1 MHLEEFASGHS
12 LWHRMDPRVKM
23 VGLFGFAVVTAVS
36 DRLELLLAALA
47 LGLIALFAARLDLR
61 KVGFRIAVVNGF
73 VLFLWLFLPFTTPGE
88 TIAQWGWLAVHREG
102 VALAFAITLK
112 TNAIIAA
119 TIALI
124 GTSTVFSL
132 VHALTHMGIPDKLVH
147 LFFFCYRYIAVI
159 HEEYTRLRVALK
171 MRAFRARTD
180 IHTYRTVAYMLG
192 MLFVRT
198 YERSQRIYQAMLLRG
213 FTGTFYTLDHFHMR
227 RTDWLALVGFTL
239 CVGTMVLLQWKGGA
253 A

>member
-1 MHLEEFASGHS
+1 MHLEEFASGKS
-12 LWHRMDPRVKM
+12 LWHRMDPRVKIL
-23 VGLFGFAVVTAVS
+23 GLTGFAAVTAVA
-36 DRLELLLAALA
+36 DRMEVLIAA
-47 LGLIALFAARLDLR
+47 LGLGLLALFSARLDLR
-61 KVGFRIAVVNGF
+61 KAGFRILVVNGF
-73 VLFLWLFLPFTTPGE
+73 VAFLWLFLPFTTPGE
-88 TIAQWGWLAVHREG
+88 VIREWGWLSVHREG
-102 VALAFAITLK
+102 IELALAITLK
-112 TNAIIAA
+112 TNAIITA
-119 TIALI
+119 TIGLI

-132 VHALTHMGIPDKLVH
+132 VHALTHMGVPEKLVH

-159 HEEYTRLRVALK
+159 HEEYTRLRTALK
-171 MRAFRARTD
+171 VRAFCARTD

-227 RTDWLALVGFTL
+227 RSDWVALVGMAA
-239 CVGTMVLLQWKGGA
+239 CEAMMVWLQWKGGA